1 MWRAGWASS
10 PQTPRRGLA
19 RGPSARPAPP
29 ALPLPALAPPVE
41 EASVSWVLVYGTAR
55 LPDPGAVVAAGAAA
69 PNPPPNPD
77 GAPNPPAAGVAPK
90 PPPPPNADGVADPK
104 AGAGAAPKAGVD
116 AAPPNEKPV
125 LAAGATA
132 ACAPK
137 PPPPKAGVAAAGP
150 ADLAMLKLHPLQ
162 GVVDRALLVS
172 RLERALVSVVSEVGV
187 DVNAA
192 VRYEHLAAALA
203 YVPGLGVRK
212 AQGLRQQ
219 LQALRSAKG
228 RRKNDDADD
237 ADAESGGNAK
247 NLPPLP
253 RGLPNRQTLIDY
265 KILGPQVY
273 MNAAPF
279 LRIPVAQFMSRCVP
293 CRFSVVTE
301 GSSDA
306 VGPVVG

>member
-1 MWRAGWASS
+1 MGRILTEDAHDCNVRSVREFPDYPPLLRYCVSLG
-10 PQTPRRGLA
+10 RRLQD
-19 RGPSARPAPP
+19 
-29 ALPLPALAPPVE
+29 PLQE
-41 EASVSWVLVYGTAR
+41 I
-55 LPDPGAVVAAGAAA
+55 
-69 PNPPPNPD
+69 
-77 GAPNPPAAGVAPK
+77 
-90 PPPPPNADGVADPK
+90 
-104 AGAGAAPKAGVD
+104 
-116 AAPPNEKPV
+116 
-125 LAAGATA
+125 
-132 ACAPK
+132 
-137 PPPPKAGVAAAGP
+137 AGVAAAGP